1 MPLRGTRLIDG
12 LLYGRRKF
20 TIALLA
26 LTMTF
31 VLAVCGI
38 VSGGNW
44 VTGVGLIVGL
54 YGGAEMGE
62 EIFKRRS

>member
-1 MPLRGTRLIDG
+1 MIDG

-26 LTMTF
+26 LIMTF
-31 VLAVCGI
+31 VLAFCGI

-44 VTGVGLIVGL
+44 VTAVGLIVGL

>member
-1 MPLRGTRLIDG
+1 M
-12 LLYGRRKF
+12 F